1 MKEINFGGGK
11 NSIGQFIKNIIN
23 NNIIMNA
30 ICMNVFNFAAFDVS
44 IGLIIFDGKNL
55 IEVARTSLK
64 SIMST
69 IQTGMMLITANPRKA
84 NPVRN
89 LSASGSKNFPNFDCA
104 FNLLANHPSK

>member
-55 IEVARTSLK
+55 I
-64 SIMST
+64 
-69 IQTGMMLITANPRKA
+69 
-84 NPVRN
+84 
-89 LSASGSKNFPNFDCA
+89 
-104 FNLLANHPSK
+104 